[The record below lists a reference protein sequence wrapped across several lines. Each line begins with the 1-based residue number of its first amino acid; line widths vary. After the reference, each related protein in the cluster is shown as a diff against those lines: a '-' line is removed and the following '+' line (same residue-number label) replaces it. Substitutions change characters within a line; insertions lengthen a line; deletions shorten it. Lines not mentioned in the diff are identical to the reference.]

1 MDPRGASPKHVFSET
16 EYVLLIFIEV
26 KPHVLLR
33 DLDRI
38 HVITL
43 LEFTK
48 QMLIP
53 VTNVGPTSHNL
64 RLSCQVVSKS

>member
-48 QMLIP
+48 
-53 VTNVGPTSHNL
+53 
-64 RLSCQVVSKS
+64 